1 MEHLPTIAVDM
12 LVRRKGCNMSKLQA
26 ATPEHLQRLKL
37 EASAYFGP
45 KVLHEALLRL
55 CQACGSDSL
64 DRFERSMVDQI
75 EATHDERADFEA
87 MKEFAIEQLYAC
99 IREVRSSPD
108 MKQPLE
114 ETEARRTP
122 GRSQKPET
130 LEDQLQAGLED
141 SFPAS
146 DPPAVVSTAIPG
158 GSKKLVGT
166 DEVLKKQREEAAKNN
181 DRS

>member
-1 MEHLPTIAVDM
+1 
-12 LVRRKGCNMSKLQA
+12 MSKLQA
-26 ATPEHLQRLKL
+26 ATREDLQRLKL

-45 KVLHEALLRL
+45 RLLKQALLRL

-64 DRFERSMVDQI
+64 ARFEKAMVDQI
-75 EATHDERADFEA
+75 EAMQDDDRADFETL
-87 MKEFAIEQLYAC
+87 KEFAIEQLYAC
-99 IREVRSSPD
+99 VREVKSSPD

-114 ETEARRTP
+114 EAESRRTA
-122 GRSQKPET
+122 GRSQRPET

-166 DEVLKKQREEAAKNN
+166 DEVLKKQREAAAKNN
-181 DRS
+181 RRS

>member
-1 MEHLPTIAVDM
+1 
-12 LVRRKGCNMSKLQA
+12 MSKLQA
-26 ATPEHLQRLKL
+26 ATPEDLQRLKL

-45 KVLHEALLRL
+45 KMLKESLLRL
-55 CQACGSDSL
+55 CQVCGSDSL
-64 DRFERSMVDQI
+64 ERFEKNMVDQI
-75 EATHDERADFEA
+75 EAMQDDDRANFETL
-87 MKEFAIEQLYAC
+87 KEFAIEQLYAC
-99 IREVRSSPD
+99 VREVKSSPD

-114 ETEARRTP
+114 EAETRRTS

-181 DRS
+181 SRS

>member
-1 MEHLPTIAVDM
+1 
-12 LVRRKGCNMSKLQA
+12 MSKLQA

-55 CQACGSDSL
+55 CQAGGGDSL
-64 DRFERSMVDQI
+64 DRFEKTMVDQI
-75 EATHDERADFEA
+75 EAMHDERADFET

-99 IREVRSSPD
+99 VREVRCSPE

-114 ETEARRTP
+114 EAETRRTP
-122 GRSQKPET
+122 GRSEEPNT
-130 LEDQLQAGLED
+130 LEDQLQEGLED

-146 DPPAVVSTAIPG
+146 DPPAVVSTTISG
-158 GSKKLVGT
+158 GAKKLVGT
-166 DEVLKKQREEAAKNN
+166 DEVLKKQREEAAKSN

>member
-1 MEHLPTIAVDM
+1 
-12 LVRRKGCNMSKLQA
+12 
-26 ATPEHLQRLKL
+26 
-37 EASAYFGP
+37 
-45 KVLHEALLRL
+45 
-55 CQACGSDSL
+55 
-64 DRFERSMVDQI
+64 MVDEI
-75 EATHDERADFEA
+75 EAMHEERADFET

-99 IREVRSSPD
+99 VREVRSSPG

-114 ETEARRTP
+114 EAETRRTP
-122 GRSQKPET
+122 GRSEEPKT

-146 DPPAVVSTAIPG
+146 DPPAVVSTAISG
-158 GSKKLVGT
+158 GAKKLVGT